1 MLNND
6 SWLEQAPKMRLIISS
21 GFLTDRNIGISLA
34 SLASPPQEIQGVK
47 QCCSHRS
54 RPTLSFDAVIIGPGL
69 PLHSAIGWLPCT
81 A

>member
-6 SWLEQAPKMRLIISS
+6 SWLEQAPKMRLIILS

-47 QCCSHRS
+47 QCSKLGQATTQER
-54 RPTLSFDAVIIGPGL
+54 GL
-69 PLHSAIGWLPCT
+69 TMLQPPKSPNIEL
-81 A
+81 